1 MKPDA
6 ADLCDA
12 VALFLSKELTPA
24 IGDRRLAFR
33 VRIAAYLV
41 SMVGRE
47 IRADLP
53 EQDLEAL
60 VLAIRDGEFD
70 DRRALMEQLR
80 SELAVVQPRFD
91 TRLDVEA
98 PETD

>member
-12 VALFLSKELTPA
+12 VALFLSKELTSS
-24 IGDRRLAFR
+24 IEDRRMAFR

-47 IRADLP
+47 LRADRP
-53 EQDLEAL
+53 DQDLEAL
-60 VLAIRDGEFD
+60 VSAIRQGEFD
-70 DRRALMEQLR
+70 DRAALMEQLR
-80 SELAVVQPRFD
+80 EELAVVQPRFD
-91 TRLDVEA
+91 TRLDVE
-98 PETD
+98 D

>member
-12 VALFLSKELTPA
+12 VALFLSKELTPS
-24 IGDRRLAFR
+24 IEDRRMAFR

-47 IRADLP
+47 LRADLP
-53 EQDLEAL
+53 EQDVEAL
-60 VLAIRDGEFD
+60 VAAIRQGDFD
-70 DRRALMEQLR
+70 DRSALMEQLR
-80 SELAVVQPRFD
+80 AELAVVQPRFD
-91 TRLDVEA
+91 TRLDVEG
-98 PETD
+98 

>member
-12 VALFLSKELTPA
+12 VALFLSKELTPS
-24 IGDRRLAFR
+24 IEDRRMAFR

-47 IRADLP
+47 LRADLP
-53 EQDLEAL
+53 E
-60 VLAIRDGEFD
+60 
-70 DRRALMEQLR
+70 
-80 SELAVVQPRFD
+80 
-91 TRLDVEA
+91 
-98 PETD
+98 

>member
-12 VALFLSKELTPA
+12 VALFLSKELTPS
-24 IGDRRLAFR
+24 IEDRRMAFR

-47 IRADLP
+47 LTRTSP
-53 EQDLEAL
+53 S
-60 VLAIRDGEFD
+60 RTS
-70 DRRALMEQLR
+70 RRWSR
-80 SELAVVQPRFD
+80 RFD
-91 TRLDVEA
+91 RVTSTTGRR
-98 PETD
+98 